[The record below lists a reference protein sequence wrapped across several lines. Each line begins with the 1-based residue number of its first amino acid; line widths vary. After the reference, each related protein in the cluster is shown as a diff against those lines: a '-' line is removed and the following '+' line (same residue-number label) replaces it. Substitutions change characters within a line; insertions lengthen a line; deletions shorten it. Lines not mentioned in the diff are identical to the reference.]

1 MRRLRANLMKKIKIT
16 LVGGGTGLSVL
27 ARGLRQYP
35 VDISAIVSVADD
47 GGSTGIIR
55 DQIDM
60 PAPGDIRN
68 VMSALSDVETKLENL
83 FTYRFNKDALGGH
96 ALGNLMLAA
105 MYDMTGD
112 FAVAVEELSKIL
124 NVKGTVIPSTNISP
138 KLAARMKDNSIIVGE
153 SYIPEVQ
160 QKIEEVYLIPND
172 TVATPEAIEA
182 VWESD
187 VIVFGPGSLYTSI
200 MPNLIPAGMKE
211 AIINSSGI
219 KVYVSN
225 IMTQVGETVEYTAAD
240 HLEAINFHMGERVM
254 DFIILNNQNIKGR
267 ISGYYDRNG
276 MTVVDSDSRRLE
288 EMGVKIITDY
298 RLVHID
304 DQGAVRHNNK
314 VLAEK
319 IYDIALKEI
328 STLQYRK

>member
-1 MRRLRANLMKKIKIT
+1 M
-16 LVGGGTGLSVL
+16 SVL
-27 ARGLRQYP
+27 ARGLRKYP

-47 GGSTGIIR
+47 GGSTGLIR

-68 VMSALSDVETKLENL
+68 VLTALSDVETKLENL
-83 FTYRFNKDALGGH
+83 FAYRFKKEALGGH

-112 FAVAVEELSKIL
+112 FAVAVKELSKIL

-138 KLAARMKDNSIIVGE
+138 KLAARMEDNSIIVGE
-153 SYIPEVQ
+153 SYIPEVK

-182 VWESD
+182 IKASD

-200 MPNLIPAGMKE
+200 IPNLLPEGMRE
-211 AIINSSGI
+211 AVEDAKGI

-225 IMTQVGETVEYTAAD
+225 IMTQMGETLGYSAAD
-240 HLEAINFHMGERVM
+240 HLEAINGHMGSNVI
-254 DFIILNNQNIKGR
+254 DFIILNEEDIKGR
-267 ISGYYDRNG
+267 VSDYYSWNDMTTVESDRERLKEMG
-276 MTVVDSDSRRLE
+276 ATVVTDDHLVQIDE
-288 EMGVKIITDY
+288 E
-298 RLVHID
+298 
-304 DQGAVRHNNK
+304 GAVRHNNK
-314 VLAEK
+314 VLAEI

-328 STLQYRK
+328 STLQYKK